1 MCRALFVIL
10 MLLIFLSSAYSDQ
23 EGDTGDLDVLE
34 KLSNSSQ
41 DIWSGAGY
49 DLALMEKEAAIALLL
64 QALTDESHETR
75 WHSASFLDIYSDQS
89 VLPRL
94 REAFLNDTDE
104 HVREVSAR
112 TLANINPAYAAEVL
126 LGQIGRDGD
135 PLAQKIAAGMLSEMG
150 DRRVIPFLVQRLGNP
165 DTQWDA
171 ALGLGR
177 FGDKRSVPAL
187 IGMLPDSSDDRYT
200 KYYSTENI
208 VEALL
213 RIGDVR
219 CIPALLND
227 ENARPVFLNRL
238 RSHIRRKSEDTPS
251 DFALTMTPLLI
262 DIVKKSPSSQIR
274 SRAADALGNVDEPAL
289 APIFGKL
296 FLETD
301 NKQLRRA
308 AAEALLNMGP
318 SAFEYLLAGTKK
330 EECYR
335 KSLSGL
341 ASYGTQEAFNAVSQ
355 LALDLSYPF
364 RLQAIKTL
372 ANFSY
377 PWREDI
383 LPSVLKLLHDPDV
396 TVRLNAIYILKK
408 LEIHEAADVLREATG
423 DPDKRIRDAASHV
436 LLSLSDETPFILE
449 IKMGRTVYPY
459 DALVNMKYT
468 ITNVSPYPI
477 TVRIHRK
484 DRSLVMDGVAF
495 GVPEIRKLDGT
506 SPKYVGP
513 HPGRGPH
520 IKFRPSMMKHKTLK
534 PGDKLSGKIPIWE
547 LFEIYQP
554 GRYTAKISCGLNS
567 GDKKSLNLVWWSDT
581 LTSQEVTFEV
591 SPPSPQQLKAMMEH
605 IDMPITRMYRF
616 DKAHEICHRLGELQ
630 DASTIEAL
638 QRLALYQPPKPVG
651 REKSE
656 KRKRIRREREKLS
669 EAALE
674 SLARIPAREL
684 IPMWV
689 KLLSNKEWRKR
700 EITLDA
706 LAQFRHPRLIEQHRR
721 QLFSMGSYP
730 IYTNSTGSAFVLRD
744 LGDNMGVDW
753 LQSLALRRLTHRD
766 TKERQNAVKILTQ
779 IGDSAGIRSALAD
792 EDPDVRRQARSWLY
806 AVAEDMGI
814 AAITPMLDDP
824 DVNVQKAAAY
834 QLAVMGNE
842 AGIHLIQQD
851 LKANHVQIRR
861 QARDAMSALYKQN
874 MEN

>member
-1 MCRALFVIL
+1 MSKALSSIL
-10 MLLIFLSSAYSDQ
+10 MLLVSLSSAYSDQ
-23 EGDTGDLDVLE
+23 EGDTGDLDILE
-34 KLSNSSQ
+34 KLSTSSQ
-41 DIWSGAGY
+41 DVWVGAGY

-75 WHSASFLDIYSDQS
+75 WHSASFLDIYNDQS

-112 TLANINPAYAAEVL
+112 TLTNINPAYAAEVL

-135 PLAQKIAAGMLSEMG
+135 PFAQKIAARMLSEMG
-150 DRRVIPFLVQRLGNP
+150 DRRVIPFLVQRLGIA

-171 ALGLGR
+171 ALELGR

-213 RIGDVR
+213 QIGDVS
-219 CIPALLND
+219 CIPALLD
-227 ENARPVFLNRL
+227 DKNAMPVFLNKL
-238 RSHIRRKSEDTPS
+238 RSYIRRRSADTPS
-251 DFALTMTPLLI
+251 GFALTMTPLLI

-289 APIFGKL
+289 APTFGKL

-301 NKQLRRA
+301 NNQLRKA

-318 SAFEYLLAGTKK
+318 SAFEYLLAGTKRR
-330 EECYR
+330 ECYR
-335 KSLSGL
+335 RALSAL
-341 ASYGTQEAFNAVSQ
+341 ASYGTQAAFDTVSQ
-355 LALDLSYPF
+355 LALDPSYPF

-377 PWREDI
+377 QWREDT
-383 LPSVLKLLHDPDV
+383 LTSVLKLLGDPDV
-396 TVRLNAIYILKK
+396 TVRLNAIYILKR

-477 TVRIHRK
+477 TVRIYRK
-484 DRSLVMDGVAF
+484 NRSLVMDGVAF
-495 GVPEIRKLDGT
+495 GMPEIRKLDGT
-506 SPKYVGP
+506 SPRYVGP

-520 IKFRPSMMKHKTLK
+520 VKSRPSMRKHKTLK
-534 PGDKLSGKIPIWE
+534 PGDTLSGKIPIWE

-554 GRYTAKISCGLNS
+554 GRYIAKIECGLS
-567 GDKKSLNLVWWSDT
+567 SRDEALSFEWWSGT
-581 LTSQEVTFEV
+581 VTSQEIGFGV
-591 SPPSPQQLKAMMEH
+591 SPPSPQQFKAMIDH

-616 DKAHEICHRLGELQ
+616 DKAHGICRRLGELQ

-669 EAALE
+669 EVALE
-674 SLARIPAREL
+674 ALAEIPAREL
-684 IPMWV
+684 IPMWME
-689 KLLSNKEWRKR
+689 LLSGKEWRKR
-700 EITLDA
+700 EIALDA
-706 LAQFRHPRLIEQHRR
+706 LVKLRHPRLIEQYRR

-730 IYTNSTGSAFVLRD
+730 IYTNSTKSAFALRD
-744 LGDNMGVDW
+744 LGDNMGVEW
-753 LQSLALRRLTHRD
+753 LQALALRRLKHWD
-766 TKERQNAVKILTQ
+766 TKERQNAARILTQ
-779 IGDSAGIRSALAD
+779 IRDSSGIRSALAD
-792 EDPDVRRQARSWLY
+792 EDPDVRQQARSWLY
-806 AVAEDMGI
+806 AVAEDMDV
-814 AAITPMLDDP
+814 AAITSMLDDL

-842 AGIHLIQQD
+842 AGIHLIEQD
-851 LKANHVQIRR
+851 LKANHAQIRS
-861 QARDAMSALYKQN
+861 QARYAMSALYKQN